1 MIQKVLFLFRA
12 SPYASACGCR
22 YSRER
27 ALGYP
32 QPPTAAPAHRQADKE
47 QNQKAAV
54 GGKKSQIVAPSQP
67 SPRGRRLIAM
77 GSPSPT
83 LPKGREPLLAVFK
96 GVLCGS
102 FPLGKAWDGAPVGL
116 YAPPA
121 TLTELR
127 LHSPELRLPS
137 PLGESWR
144 GASAFYLLSH
154 YTKRGASCRFPPTW
168 CGLLARAPRC
178 SLY

>member
-1 MIQKVLFLFRA
+1 MVSLLGAKVIQKVLFLFRA

-32 QPPTAAPAHRQADKE
+32 PPPTAAPAHRQAEKE

-54 GGKKSQIVAPSQP
+54 GGKKRPAVRRTKRVAKGGSSPTPRSPSPVLPKGRESIGAPPQP
-67 SPRGRRLIAM
+67 SPRG
-77 GSPSPT
+77 GSSYLLCLRVFDVAPSPW
-83 LPKGREPLLAVFK
+83 GRL
-96 GVLCGS
+96 GWGS
-102 FPLGKAWDGAPVGL
+102 YVGW

-127 LHSPELRLPS
+127 LHSPGLRAS
-137 PLGESWR
+137 PATLGN
-144 GASAFYLLSH
+144 A
-154 YTKRGASCRFPPTW
+154 PTNIAT
-168 CGLLARAPRC
+168 L
-178 SLY
+178 

>member
-1 MIQKVLFLFRA
+1 MVSLLGAKVIQKVLFLFRA

-32 QPPTAAPAHRQADKE
+32 QPPTAAPAHRQAEKE

-77 GSPSPT
+77 GSPPQSSPRGGSSY
-83 LPKGREPLLAVFK
+83 LLCLRAFDVAPSPCGRL
-96 GVLCGS
+96 GCG
-102 FPLGKAWDGAPVGL
+102 FYVGW
-116 YAPPA
+116 YAPPT

-154 YTKRGASCRFPPTW
+154 YT
-168 CGLLARAPRC
+168 
-178 SLY
+178 